1 MSKIEVKNVEGKAA
15 GEVELSD
22 SVFGITPNIPVM
34 HQVVV
39 AYEAS
44 MRQGTHST
52 KNRSSVSGGGA
63 NPTARRAPAAPA
75 RASVP
80 RSGSAVASSLAP
92 LRVAMP
98 SASTTRRRSSPC
110 APRFPASLPTPSS
123 SWSTSFYF
131 KEPKT
136 KLAVAA
142 LKALGIEGKRVTIV
156 VADDD
161 VITYLAFRNL
171 PKVSIIAASE
181 ANTRNLVDNGALV
194 MSTAV
199 AKQLEEVLA
208 PMNSAY
214 EVIIRPIVSER
225 SFDLM
230 ADGKYTFEVALSPQG
245 ESAAAVGRSSTF
257 TSSR

>member
-63 NPTARRAPAAPA
+63 KPYRQKGTGRARQGTIRAPQWVGGGVVFGPT
-75 RASVP
+75 P
-80 RSGSAVASSLAP
+80 RSHAKRVNNKEKKLAMRSALSGKLADSE
-92 LRVAMP
+92 LILVDE
-98 SASTTRRRSSPC
+98 
-110 APRFPASLPTPSS
+110 L
-123 SWSTSFYF
+123 YF

-136 KLAVAA
+136 KLAVTA

-208 PMNSAY
+208 
-214 EVIIRPIVSER
+214 
-225 SFDLM
+225 
-230 ADGKYTFEVALSPQG
+230 
-245 ESAAAVGRSSTF
+245 
-257 TSSR
+257 

>member
-63 NPTARRAPAAPA
+63 KPYRQKGTGRARQGTIRAPQWVGGGVVFGPT
-75 RASVP
+75 P
-80 RSGSAVASSLAP
+80 RSHAKRVNNKEKKLAMRSALSGKLADSE
-92 LRVAMP
+92 LILVDE
-98 SASTTRRRSSPC
+98 
-110 APRFPASLPTPSS
+110 L
-123 SWSTSFYF
+123 YF

-171 PKVSIIAASE
+171 PKVSTIAASE

-208 PMNSAY
+208 
-214 EVIIRPIVSER
+214 
-225 SFDLM
+225 
-230 ADGKYTFEVALSPQG
+230 
-245 ESAAAVGRSSTF
+245 
-257 TSSR
+257 

>member
-63 NPTARRAPAAPA
+63 KPYRQKGTGRARQGTIRAPQWVGGGVVFGPT
-75 RASVP
+75 P
-80 RSGSAVASSLAP
+80 RSHAKRVNNKEKKLAMRSALSGKLADFE
-92 LRVAMP
+92 LILVDE
-98 SASTTRRRSSPC
+98 
-110 APRFPASLPTPSS
+110 L
-123 SWSTSFYF
+123 YF

-208 PMNSAY
+208 
-214 EVIIRPIVSER
+214 
-225 SFDLM
+225 
-230 ADGKYTFEVALSPQG
+230 
-245 ESAAAVGRSSTF
+245 
-257 TSSR
+257 